1 MEYDIHEVSGDF
13 SKRHSSALGLVQAEG
28 LLGVMHIELW
38 INENKKSDNRK
49 FRLCFHRF
57 C

>member
-13 SKRHSSALGLVQAEG
+13 SKRHSSALGLVKAEG
-28 LLGVMHIELW
+28 LLGVMHTELW
-38 INENKKSDNRK
+38 INESKKSDNRK